1 MPKKPEK
8 PEKKGLLTAELRNA
22 EQEKEN
28 IGHETNFLAGQ
39 NTKITFNTWK
49 TRLGSNN
56 VLIIGG
62 TGTGKSRYMVRPN
75 VYSLPVDEKTGKPMS
90 FIFTDPKGELVHDL
104 AGFLEANGYLIK
116 IFNLVNQQFS
126 DCYNPFRSLH
136 TSDDVL
142 IMVDAV
148 VENANGGKS
157 ASDPHWTNSAKSI
170 LNSIA
175 YYVFYE
181 LSAKEQN
188 FTSVSELLNMCGS
201 SEDDDD
207 YKSDYDIAL
216 DELAEDP
223 NNQWG
228 EDHPAIQWRRK
239 VQAKGREMS
248 SILSTASTAVRLF
261 ASRSIKHLT
270 NVDTMQLD
278 LVGDRPTAVFLVIPT
293 TNSTYNFLISMFYT
307 QLFESL
313 YHRAQTV
320 YADQGG
326 ALPHK
331 VVFWMDEFAN
341 VGKIPDFDK
350 KIATFRSTGIS
361 VCIIVQSPNQIHTLY
376 KEAGT
381 DILDNV
387 HTIVFLGSGGR
398 DGDKS
403 ANDWISKALGVKT
416 IQAEQSSVHTKQGDA
431 YSLVSFGSKLTEHS
445 YSATQRPV
453 MTSDEVYR
461 LDPNKCIIM
470 VSGYKP
476 IIDYK
481 IDLDSCLN
489 YGSDLFSDIVGYMP
503 KRDKNGVEIP
513 ETEDK
518 TKPIRK
524 LKKAFIYPITGPESR
539 KMTATSYQE
548 GLSHTGEIDA
558 MQQAERL
565 RDMAEEQ
572 KYGYGEEVPEDTPEI
587 HDTEEREIINRSNPE
602 KVKISE
608 FHLSVT
614 DHLDEIIAE
623 GPKEPEEYRF
633 DEPDEKKVFEN
644 KLESNEKAEEQKES
658 SHDESINEKDETATQ
673 KTKEQPS
680 EEATDNVSENAED
693 NASSLEP
700 DSEVEQSTSE
710 ATDNASEVET
720 SESTVEGPEKNQSV
734 EIDSSETSDTSTE
747 DKVESEEAHEG
758 KESDSANDESNEPE
772 AGKNEDTEEESDDSQ
787 EDDSDDYE
795 RPEMPDPEGLDEDE
809 ESDLN
814 DQLSEALSDYLM

>member
-1 MPKKPEK
+1 MAKKQHDTNVK
-8 PEKKGLLTAELRNA
+8 NGLLTAEIRNT
-22 EQEKEN
+22 EQEKMN

-116 IFNLVNQQFS
+116 IFNLVNQEFS
-126 DCYNPFRSLH
+126 DCYNPFRYLH

-142 IMVDAV
+142 IMIDAV

-270 NVDTMQLD
+270 DVDTMQLD

-416 IQAEQSSVHTKQGDA
+416 IQAESSNVHTNKGDA
-431 YSLVSFGSKLTEHS
+431 YSLVSFSSKTTEHS
-445 YSATQRPV
+445 YAAQQRPV

-481 IDLDSCLN
+481 IDLDNCLN
-489 YGSDLFSDIVGYMP
+489 YGSDLFSDVVGYMP

-513 ETEDK
+513 GTEDK

-524 LKKAFIYPITGPESR
+524 LKKAFIYPITGANSR
-539 KMTATSYQE
+539 KMTADSFRE
-548 GLSHTGEIDA
+548 GLSYTSEIDR
-558 MQQAERL
+558 QQAEERFK
-565 RDMAEEQ
+565 DMAEEQ
-572 KYGYGEEVPEDTPEI
+572 KYGYGEDVPDAEPEI
-587 HDTEEREIINRSNPE
+587 HDTEEPDIINHSDPE
-602 KVKISE
+602 KVEIKA

-614 DHLDEIIAE
+614 EKLDEIVAE
-623 GPKEPEEYRF
+623 KVKKPEAYHFDEPEE
-633 DEPDEKKVFEN
+633 K
-644 KLESNEKAEEQKES
+644 
-658 SHDESINEKDETATQ
+658 HD
-673 KTKEQPS
+673 
-680 EEATDNVSENAED
+680 
-693 NASSLEP
+693 
-700 DSEVEQSTSE
+700 TSE
-710 ATDNASEVET
+710 KS
-720 SESTVEGPEKNQSV
+720 
-734 EIDSSETSDTSTE
+734 
-747 DKVESEEAHEG
+747 
-758 KESDSANDESNEPE
+758 
-772 AGKNEDTEEESDDSQ
+772 EESDRHESVESTDDESAEIVKEDSESVVGTDPIESDEQ
-787 EDDSDDYE
+787 PENEAEEHAGVSEEVPCPAEDSVETVETAEVAETEDADKTDSA
-795 RPEMPDPEGLDEDE
+795 EDE
-809 ESDLN
+809 ESDENSDDMEAVDDPSDIEFDESEMEDEDSLN

>member
-1 MPKKPEK
+1 MAKKQHDTNVK
-8 PEKKGLLTAELRNA
+8 NGLLTTEIRNT
-22 EQEKEN
+22 EQEKMN

-116 IFNLVNQQFS
+116 IFNLVNQEFS
-126 DCYNPFRSLH
+126 DCYNPFRYLH

-142 IMVDAV
+142 IMIDAV

-270 NVDTMQLD
+270 DVDTMQLD

-293 TNSTYNFLISMFYT
+293 TNSTYNFLISMFY
-307 QLFESL
+307 
-313 YHRAQTV
+313 
-320 YADQGG
+320 
-326 ALPHK
+326 
-331 VVFWMDEFAN
+331 
-341 VGKIPDFDK
+341 
-350 KIATFRSTGIS
+350 
-361 VCIIVQSPNQIHTLY
+361 
-376 KEAGT
+376 
-381 DILDNV
+381 
-387 HTIVFLGSGGR
+387 
-398 DGDKS
+398 
-403 ANDWISKALGVKT
+403 
-416 IQAEQSSVHTKQGDA
+416 
-431 YSLVSFGSKLTEHS
+431 
-445 YSATQRPV
+445 
-453 MTSDEVYR
+453 
-461 LDPNKCIIM
+461 
-470 VSGYKP
+470 
-476 IIDYK
+476 
-481 IDLDSCLN
+481 
-489 YGSDLFSDIVGYMP
+489 
-503 KRDKNGVEIP
+503 
-513 ETEDK
+513 
-518 TKPIRK
+518 
-524 LKKAFIYPITGPESR
+524 PITGANSR
-539 KMTATSYQE
+539 KMTADSFRE
-548 GLSHTGEIDA
+548 GLSCTSEIDR
-558 MQQAERL
+558 QQAEERFK
-565 RDMAEEQ
+565 DMAEEQ
-572 KYGYGEEVPEDTPEI
+572 KYGYGEDVPDAEPEI
-587 HDTEEREIINRSNPE
+587 HDTAEPDIINRSDPE
-602 KVKISE
+602 KVEIKA

-614 DHLDEIIAE
+614 EKLDEIVAE
-623 GPKEPEEYRF
+623 KVKKPEAYHFDEPEE
-633 DEPDEKKVFEN
+633 K
-644 KLESNEKAEEQKES
+644 
-658 SHDESINEKDETATQ
+658 HD
-673 KTKEQPS
+673 
-680 EEATDNVSENAED
+680 
-693 NASSLEP
+693 
-700 DSEVEQSTSE
+700 TSE
-710 ATDNASEVET
+710 KT
-720 SESTVEGPEKNQSV
+720 
-734 EIDSSETSDTSTE
+734 
-747 DKVESEEAHEG
+747 
-758 KESDSANDESNEPE
+758 
-772 AGKNEDTEEESDDSQ
+772 EESDKHESVESTDDEDAEIVKEDSESVVVTDPIESDEPENEAEEHAGVSGEVPCPAA
-787 EDDSDDYE
+787 EDSVETVETAEVAETEDADKTDSV
-795 RPEMPDPEGLDEDE
+795 EDE
-809 ESDLN
+809 ESDENSDDMEAVDDPSDIEFDESEMEDEDSLN

>member
-1 MPKKPEK
+1 MADKKK
-8 PEKKGLLTAELRNA
+8 LLTAQLRNA
-22 EQEKEN
+22 EQEKMN

-116 IFNLVNQQFS
+116 IFNLVNQEFS
-126 DCYNPFRSLH
+126 DCYNPFRYLH

-142 IMVDAV
+142 IMIDAV

-181 LSAKEQN
+181 LGAREQN

-207 YKSDYDIAL
+207 YKSDYDLAL
-216 DELAEDP
+216 DELAKDP
-223 NNQWG
+223 NNPWG

-239 VQAKGREMS
+239 VQAKDREMS

-270 NVDTMQLD
+270 DVDTVELD

-416 IQAEQSSVHTKQGDA
+416 IQVENSSVHSAKGDA
-431 YSLVSFGSKLTEHS
+431 YSIISFNDKTTEHS

-461 LDPNKCIIM
+461 LDPNKCIVM

-489 YGSDLFSDIVGYMP
+489 YGSDLFSEVKGYMP
-503 KRDKNGVEIP
+503 KRNKDGVEIP
-513 ETEDK
+513 GTEDK

-524 LKKAFIYPITGPESR
+524 LRPEFIYPITGANSR
-539 KMTATSYQE
+539 KMTADSYQE
-548 GLSHTGEIDA
+548 GIAEAPLID
-558 MQQAERL
+558 QQQLHERLKDQAEER
-565 RDMAEEQ
+565 
-572 KYGYGEEVPEDTPEI
+572 KYGYGDEIEEDEIPDILETDSPEV
-587 HDTEEREIINRSNPE
+587 INRTDPE
-602 KVKISE
+602 KTEIKT
-608 FHLSVT
+608 FHLSITSKINEIMAEPDRAAAPYDV
-614 DHLDEIIAE
+614 DALQKRIELAEQAQGKRIRKMSDNPVLEDETE
-623 GPKEPEEYRF
+623 EKVEETVSEEPTEEYA
-633 DEPDEKKVFEN
+633 PDDI
-644 KLESNEKAEEQKES
+644 EEYQE
-658 SHDESINEKDETATQ
+658 
-673 KTKEQPS
+673 
-680 EEATDNVSENAED
+680 
-693 NASSLEP
+693 L
-700 DSEVEQSTSE
+700 
-710 ATDNASEVET
+710 
-720 SESTVEGPEKNQSV
+720 
-734 EIDSSETSDTSTE
+734 
-747 DKVESEEAHEG
+747 
-758 KESDSANDESNEPE
+758 SNEPD
-772 AGKNEDTEEESDDSQ
+772 ASGEDYPELSNESDYAPDGSEEYSELSNDKDEYTS
-787 EDDSDDYE
+787 EDEDDDYE
-795 RPEMPDPEGLDEDE
+795 SPDEDE
-809 ESDLN
+809 LD
-814 DQLSEALSDYLM
+814 DDVKDALPF

>member
-1 MPKKPEK
+1 MG
-8 PEKKGLLTAELRNA
+8 EKKKLLTAQPRNT
-22 EQEKEN
+22 EQEKMN

-75 VYSLPVDEKTGKPMS
+75 VYSLPVDEKTGRPMS

-104 AGFLEANGYLIK
+104 AGFLEANGYDIK

-126 DCYNPFRSLH
+126 DCYNPFRYLH

-181 LSAKEQN
+181 LGAKEQN

-201 SEDDDD
+201 SEDDDN

-216 DELAEDP
+216 DELEKDP
-223 NNQWG
+223 NNMWG

-261 ASRSIKHLT
+261 ASRSVKHLT
-270 NVDTMQLD
+270 DVDTMQLD
-278 LVGDRPTAVFLVIPT
+278 LVGDKPTAVFLVIPT
-293 TNSTYNFLISMFYT
+293 TNTTYNFLISMFYT

-431 YSLVSFGSKLTEHS
+431 YNLVSFGSKNTEHS

-481 IDLDSCLN
+481 IDLDNCLN
-489 YGSDLFSDIVGYMP
+489 YGSDLFSNVVGYMP

-513 ETEDK
+513 GTEDK

-524 LKKAFIYPITGPESR
+524 LKREFIYPITGAESR
-539 KMTATSYQE
+539 KMTADSYQE
-548 GLSHTGEIDA
+548 GLSYAPEIDR
-558 MQQAERL
+558 MQEAERL
-565 RDMAEEQ
+565 KDMAEEQ
-572 KYGYGEEVPEDTPEI
+572 KYGYGEDVPEDTVPDI
-587 HDTEEREIINRSNPE
+587 YDTESKEIINRSDPD
-602 KVKISE
+602 KIKIE
-608 FHLSVT
+608 AFHLSVT
-614 DHLDEIIAE
+614 EKLDDIMNEAE
-623 GPKEPEEYRF
+623 RDPNDYDMSTIPHNDEEKTVVKPPTSAFASDVDEPKEEPVPVNEEASDIKEIKEDAEILGEEAPVAI
-633 DEPDEKKVFEN
+633 DEPEVPTDE
-644 KLESNEKAEEQKES
+644 
-658 SHDESINEKDETATQ
+658 
-673 KTKEQPS
+673 
-680 EEATDNVSENAED
+680 
-693 NASSLEP
+693 EP
-700 DSEVEQSTSE
+700 EPPVQ
-710 ATDNASEVET
+710 
-720 SESTVEGPEKNQSV
+720 
-734 EIDSSETSDTSTE
+734 
-747 DKVESEEAHEG
+747 
-758 KESDSANDESNEPE
+758 NEPE
-772 AGKNEDTEEESDDSQ
+772 APIEEEPEIPVDETDKEPVAPDENEPEPPIGNAVDKKADS
-787 EDDSDDYE
+787 E
-795 RPEMPDPEGLDEDE
+795 EMNNDAAFYGEEPSIDE
-809 ESDLN
+809 EPEAPVAMEE
-814 DQLSEALSDYLM
+814 SEPPIDEEPSEPKEEEDAETEDNGPDDDVMNALPF